1 MVDLSKVSQKIMEQV
16 DAIKQMSGNSRKIDT
31 PAEYESL
38 SKLLAGEAGAGNKE
52 YIQGFMIEYENKYPT
67 LEKLEADKAQ
77 AELEKGLTEAGKKE
91 IDDLLKQYD
100 KSEKKFKP
108 NDDIEMELQALLNN
122 KYKGFTAE
130 EKEYLKQELIKR
142 HIKTEAPV
150 VNVPTRDKAEYAGEE
165 KYDSYYALQG
175 YTTEEDQALIREAI
189 GKVNSDNVMDF
200 LGIYEHT
207 DDQGF
212 FQQLVTELGFD
223 DKNDLALKVAND
235 LKAYVEKY
243 RPDAEKSSR
252 IDSFIKSLQEGNTHT
267 WQNTVMGYGNSWIST
282 TAKDLDE
289 FVLQELKILGS
300 FDIKENPI
308 E

>member
-150 VNVPTRDKAEYAGEE
+150 VNVPIRDKANYTGNN
-165 KYDSYYALQG
+165 DFYYALQG
-175 YTTEEDQALIREAI
+175 FTTESDQAVIRDAI
-189 GKVNSDNVMDF
+189 SKVNADNIMDF
-200 LGIYEHT
+200 LGIYKFS

-223 DKNDLALKVAND
+223 DKNDLALKIAND

-267 WQNTVMGYGNSWIST
+267 WQDTVMGYGHSWIST

-300 FDIKENPI
+300 FDIKENEI

>member
-150 VNVPTRDKAEYAGEE
+150 VNVPIRDKANYTGNN
-165 KYDSYYALQG
+165 DFYYALQG
-175 YTTEEDQALIREAI
+175 FTTESDQAVIRDAI
-189 GKVNSDNVMDF
+189 SKVNADNIMDF
-200 LGIYEHT
+200 LGIYKFS

-223 DKNDLALKVAND
+223 DKNDLALKIAND

-267 WQNTVMGYGNSWIST
+267 WQDTVMGHGHSWIST

-300 FDIKENPI
+300 FDIKENEI

>member
-1 MVDLSKVSQKIMEQV
+1 
-16 DAIKQMSGNSRKIDT
+16 
-31 PAEYESL
+31 
-38 SKLLAGEAGAGNKE
+38 
-52 YIQGFMIEYENKYPT
+52 
-67 LEKLEADKAQ
+67 
-77 AELEKGLTEAGKKE
+77 
-91 IDDLLKQYD
+91 
-100 KSEKKFKP
+100 
-108 NDDIEMELQALLNN
+108 
-122 KYKGFTAE
+122 
-130 EKEYLKQELIKR
+130 
-142 HIKTEAPV
+142 
-150 VNVPTRDKAEYAGEE
+150 
-165 KYDSYYALQG
+165 
-175 YTTEEDQALIREAI
+175 
-189 GKVNSDNVMDF
+189 MDF

-223 DKNDLALKVAND
+223 DKNDLALKIAND

-243 RPDAEKSSR
+243 RPGAEKSSR

-267 WQNTVMGYGNSWIST
+267 WQDTVMGYGHSWIST

>member
-150 VNVPTRDKAEYAGEE
+150 VNVPIRDKANQTGNN
-165 KYDSYYALQG
+165 DFYYALRG
-175 YTTEEDQALIREAI
+175 FTTESDQAVIRDAI
-189 GKVNSDNVMDF
+189 SKVNADNIMDF
-200 LGIYEHT
+200 LGIYKFS

-267 WQNTVMGYGNSWIST
+267 WQDTVMGYGHSWISI

-300 FDIKENPI
+300 FDIKENEI

>member
-67 LEKLEADKAQ
+67 LEKLKADKAQ

-122 KYKGFTAE
+122 KYKHQSIMLWF
-130 EKEYLKQELIKR
+130 
-142 HIKTEAPV
+142 
-150 VNVPTRDKAEYAGEE
+150 
-165 KYDSYYALQG
+165 
-175 YTTEEDQALIREAI
+175 
-189 GKVNSDNVMDF
+189 F
-200 LGIYEHT
+200 L
-207 DDQGF
+207 
-212 FQQLVTELGFD
+212 
-223 DKNDLALKVAND
+223 
-235 LKAYVEKY
+235 
-243 RPDAEKSSR
+243 
-252 IDSFIKSLQEGNTHT
+252 
-267 WQNTVMGYGNSWIST
+267 
-282 TAKDLDE
+282 
-289 FVLQELKILGS
+289 
-300 FDIKENPI
+300 
-308 E
+308 

>member
-150 VNVPTRDKAEYAGEE
+150 VNVPIRDKANYTGNN
-165 KYDSYYALQG
+165 DFYYALRG
-175 YTTEEDQALIREAI
+175 FTTESDQAVIRDAI
-189 GKVNSDNVMDF
+189 SKVNADNIMDF
-200 LGIYEHT
+200 LGIYKFS

-223 DKNDLALKVAND
+223 DKNDLALKIAND

-267 WQNTVMGYGNSWIST
+267 WQDTVMGYGHSWIST